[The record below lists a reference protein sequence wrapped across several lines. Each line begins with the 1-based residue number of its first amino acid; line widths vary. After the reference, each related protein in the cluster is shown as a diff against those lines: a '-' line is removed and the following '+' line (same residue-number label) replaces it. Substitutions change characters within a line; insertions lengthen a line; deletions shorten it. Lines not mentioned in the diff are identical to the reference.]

1 MYVCMYV
8 FIYLQPQPTE
18 QRFHS
23 SFSVC
28 FFSTVRLLDASL
40 KIVAIT
46 KEKKKRRKSNSYYL
60 PDLPAHPT
68 FATMEN
74 AYLTGLRDLT

>member
-46 KEKKKRRKSNSYYL
+46 KEKKKEEKVTVTIFL
-60 PDLPAHPT
+60 ICQ
-68 FATMEN
+68 
-74 AYLTGLRDLT
+74 LTQLLRPWKMHISQGSET

>member
-46 KEKKKRRKSNSYYL
+46 KEKKKKKKK
-60 PDLPAHPT
+60 
-68 FATMEN
+68 
-74 AYLTGLRDLT
+74 

>member
-1 MYVCMYV
+1 MHVCV
-8 FIYLQPQPTE
+8 YLFTAPAYRATC
-18 QRFHS
+18 FHS